1 VYIRGSAGL
10 RAAVSRCEAA
20 TGGGLEYI
28 GEWHSHPG
36 GATAG
41 ASKDDR
47 RALSLLSE
55 VMAEDARP
63 AVMLIVADG
72 ELWLYVKDH
81 LGSANRKGAA

>member
-1 VYIRGSAGL
+1 MKPPLVVAWSISANGIRT
-10 RAAVSRCEAA
+10 R
-20 TGGGLEYI
+20 
-28 GEWHSHPG
+28 G